1 MARDPQYGVTLNG
14 WDRLLDPLE
23 ANAQDFP
30 HLEAQRQE
38 LVAIRAEA
46 REVSAEQAAMAA
58 AKQERTKRLQTLLVE
73 GRKLATFLRNG
84 IRQRYGNRSEKL
96 VEFDLKPFR
105 GRPRPA
111 AEPAKPAPPPPPPAP
126 TNPVE

>member
-1 MARDPQYGVTLNG
+1 MARDPQYGVTING
-14 WDRLLDPLE
+14 WERLVVPME

-38 LVAIRAEA
+38 LEAILTEV
-46 REVSAEQAAMAA
+46 REVSAQQTALTA

-84 IRQRYGNRSEKL
+84 IRQRYGDRSEKL

-105 GRPRPA
+105 GRVRPP
-111 AEPAKPAPPPPPPAP
+111 AEPAKPAP
-126 TNPVE
+126 TTPVE

>member
-1 MARDPQYGVTLNG
+1 MARDPQYGVTING
-14 WDRLLDPLE
+14 WERLVVPME

-38 LVAIRAEA
+38 LEAILTEV
-46 REVSAEQAAMAA
+46 REVSAQQTALTA

-73 GRKLATFLRNG
+73 GRKLATFLRSG

-111 AEPAKPAPPPPPPAP
+111 AEPAKPPAPPPAP
-126 TNPVE
+126 TQPVES

>member
-14 WDRLLDPLE
+14 WDRLLDPLA

-38 LVAIRAEA
+38 LEAIRTEA
-46 REVSAEQAAMAA
+46 REVSAQQVALAA
-58 AKQERTKRLQTLLVE
+58 AKQEKTKRLQTLLVE
-73 GRKLATFLRNG
+73 GRKLATFLRSG
-84 IRQRYGNRSEKL
+84 IRQRYGDRSEKL

-111 AEPAKPAPPPPPPAP
+111 AAEPAKPAPAP
-126 TNPVE
+126 TDPVE

>member
-14 WDRLLDPLE
+14 WDRLLDPLA

-38 LVAIRAEA
+38 LEAIRTEA
-46 REVSAEQAAMAA
+46 REVSAQQVAMAA

-73 GRKLATFLRNG
+73 GRKLATFLRSG

-96 VEFDLKPFR
+96 IEFDLKPFR

-111 AEPAKPAPPPPPPAP
+111 AEPAKPAPTPPPGP
-126 TNPVE
+126 TDPVE